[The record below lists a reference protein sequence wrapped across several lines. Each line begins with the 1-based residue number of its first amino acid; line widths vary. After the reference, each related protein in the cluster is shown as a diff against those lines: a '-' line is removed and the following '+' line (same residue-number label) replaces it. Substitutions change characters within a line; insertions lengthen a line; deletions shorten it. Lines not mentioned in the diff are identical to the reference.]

1 VDRSE
6 RHEQRGGEGEDC
18 EFVHDCLPWIFF
30 SSPSSVYSTNERSLS
45 APCPTFDPGELT
57 PSNCDKQS
65 GTSSST
71 NTKYVNML
79 LTRMAKRVFGERWGY
94 FLNVP
99 DDLSLLASGI
109 RACSA
114 VEMPEVSKA

>member
-6 RHEQRGGEGEDC
+6 RHEQQGGEGKDC
-18 EFVHDCLPWIFF
+18 EFVHDCFPWIFF

-65 GTSSST
+65 GTSSSI
-71 NTKYVNML
+71 NSKYVNMWDPFDFFDSPESHRKPFRL
-79 LTRMAKRVFGERWGY
+79 PLRGNLGV
-94 FLNVP
+94 
-99 DDLSLLASGI
+99 LA
-109 RACSA
+109 
-114 VEMPEVSKA
+114 